1 VKAPELKEAAVG
13 RDREENLDQATEH
26 MTEVVQKSYQTI
38 AEGAVALQERNVQF
52 SQSFFETWNET
63 LRGQAEANRDTAQAL
78 AEQIQRQQEA
88 SRIIVQEFVG
98 AYMDFLNSMFS
109 FPRRGLSP
117 PSEPVRSR

>member
-1 VKAPELKEAAVG
+1 VKAPDLKEAAVG
-13 RDREENLDQATEH
+13 RDREENLDQATEQ

-63 LRGQAEANRDTAQAL
+63 LRGQAEANRDMAQAL

-109 FPRRGLSP
+109 FSQKGLESAKRAA
-117 PSEPVRSR
+117 EE

>member
-1 VKAPELKEAAVG
+1 MKAPEPKEAAVG
-13 RDREENLDQATEH
+13 RGRKENADQATEQ
-26 MTEVVQKSYQTI
+26 MTEVVQESYQTI

-63 LRGQAEANRDTAQAL
+63 LRGQAEANRDMAQVL

-88 SRIIVQEFVG
+88 SRIIVHELLG

-109 FPRRGLSP
+109 FSQRDLSP
-117 PSEPVRSR
+117 PSGSLRSR

>member
-1 VKAPELKEAAVG
+1 MG
-13 RDREENLDQATEH
+13 RDREENLDQATEQ

-52 SQSFFETWNET
+52 SQSFIETWNET

-98 AYMDFLNSMFS
+98 AYMDFLNSMCSFS
-109 FPRRGLSP
+109 QKGLESAKRAA
-117 PSEPVRSR
+117 EE